1 MSTKTYRVRG
11 IDLDVD
17 EKRFPEGSE
26 IELDDEGAKK
36 LARWLE
42 SVAQPEPA
50 KGGKNAKADTNK
62 QTDGDA
68 SKDAEGNGQGTG
80 QAEGDKQ

>member
-42 SVAQPEPA
+42 PVAQSDPA

-68 SKDAEGNGQGTG
+68 SKGVEGIG
-80 QAEGDKQ
+80 QA